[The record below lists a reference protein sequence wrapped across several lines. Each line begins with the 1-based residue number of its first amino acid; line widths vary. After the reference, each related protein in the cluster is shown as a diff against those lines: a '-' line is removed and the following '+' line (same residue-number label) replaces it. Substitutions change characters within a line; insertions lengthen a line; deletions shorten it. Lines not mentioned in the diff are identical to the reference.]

1 MERLAFFV
9 QTDGE
14 LFQATSLAHP
24 SSGASDDLHPR
35 ETEVTPTTIHVRR
48 ERQTFIPLPLST
60 ASTGQKTILF
70 GVRTWIQPLTALRTD
85 EIEALVS
92 IAEGWTEEVA
102 RYKGRDGWLDVV
114 RRYLRERKL
123 S

>member
-14 LFQATSLAHP
+14 LFQASSLVHP
-24 SSGASDDLHPR
+24 SSSAPDDLHTSP
-35 ETEVTPTTIHVRR
+35 TNATPAAIHLRR

-70 GVRTWIQPLTALRTD
+70 GVRTWMQPLVTLRTE

-92 IAEGWTEEVA
+92 TAEGWTEEMA
-102 RYKGRDGWLDVV
+102 GYKGRDAWLGTV
-114 RRYLRERKL
+114 RRYLQERN
-123 S
+123 SS